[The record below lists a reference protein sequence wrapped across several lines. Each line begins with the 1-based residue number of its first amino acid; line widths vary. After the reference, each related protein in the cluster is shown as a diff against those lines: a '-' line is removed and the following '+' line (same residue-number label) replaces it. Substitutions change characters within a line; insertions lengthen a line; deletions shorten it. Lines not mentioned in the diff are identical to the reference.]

1 MPKEAAHKDL
11 QLVPETVLKKRHD
24 LDDLKRRKAAQVR
37 INNKVFSKT
46 QKGIYVKK
54 PETILA
60 QAKSRRN
67 HDVRYKRVNRKGMQ
81 TRASK
86 SPVSTEKVV
95 EEDATS
101 ITSIKFQSNSVG
113 AKVVFCIRMRDN
125 VSMSGRVR
133 TALWSLRLK
142 NLYEGVFVEYNES
155 NQKLLHLVEPWVLYG
170 IPTAGLIS
178 DLITRRGH
186 GKIGKQRIPLSDNT
200 IIESVLGEETGIIC
214 VEDLV
219 HELAN
224 AGGSFQAASTFLWPF
239 KLSAPKTRFEQ
250 QKLDDKNGKIYGDR
264 GEEIDDFV
272 KQML

>member
-1 MPKEAAHKDL
+1 MPKETIQQDL

-24 LDDLKRRKAAQVR
+24 LDDLKRRKAAQLR

-67 HDVRYKRVNRKGMQ
+67 HDVRYKRVNKKGMQ

-86 SPVSTEKVV
+86 APVTMEKVV
-95 EEDATS
+95 EEDTTS
-101 ITSIKFQSNSVG
+101 ITAIKFQSNSVG

-125 VSMSGRVR
+125 ISMSGRVR
-133 TALWSLRLK
+133 TALWSMRLK
-142 NLYEGVFVEYNES
+142 NLYEGVFVEYNET

-200 IIESVLGEETGIIC
+200 IIESALGEETGIIC

-224 AGGSFQAASTFLWPF
+224 AGESFQAASTFLWPF
-239 KLSAPKTRFEQ
+239 KLSPPKTRFEQ
-250 QKLDDKNGKIYGDR
+250 QKLNDKNGKIYGDR

>member
-1 MPKEAAHKDL
+1 MPNETPQQKL
-11 QLVPETVLKKRHD
+11 PLVPETVLKKRHD
-24 LDDLKRRKAAQVR
+24 LDDMKRKRLAQVT

-67 HDVRYKRVNRKGMQ
+67 HDIRFKRVDKKGMQ

-86 SPVSTEKVV
+86 NAITKEKIV
-95 EEDATS
+95 EEDDTTISA
-101 ITSIKFQSNSVG
+101 ITFQSNSIG
-113 AKVVFCIRMRDN
+113 AKVVFCIRIRDN
-125 VSMSGRVR
+125 VSMSGRIR
-133 TALWSLRLK
+133 KALWSLRLK
-142 NLYEGVFVEYNES
+142 NLHEGVFVEYTTD

-170 IPTAGLIS
+170 IPSTGMIS

-200 IIESVLGEETGIIC
+200 IIESALGEDTGIIC

-219 HELAN
+219 HELSN
-224 AGGSFQAASTFLWPF
+224 VGDSFQIATSFLWPF
-239 KLSAPKTRFEQ
+239 KMSAPKSKFQ
-250 QKLDDKNGKIYGDR
+250 QKKLNNKNGQIYGDR